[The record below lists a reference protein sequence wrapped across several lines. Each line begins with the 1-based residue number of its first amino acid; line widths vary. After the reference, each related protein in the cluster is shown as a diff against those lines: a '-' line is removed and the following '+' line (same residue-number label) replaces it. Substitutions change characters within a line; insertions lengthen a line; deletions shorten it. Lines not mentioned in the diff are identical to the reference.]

1 MEVIVTGGGEF
12 IVDVLNAVA
21 AFTGSGAFASL
32 IRVVLIIGLALAAW
46 QVAVSMNFKA
56 GFDFL
61 VKSTVIYL
69 VLLVPTV
76 NVTVTDRVS
85 GTPVATVNN
94 VPIGLAV
101 PASITTTIGSTLTG
115 AFETLFAEPA
125 DMAYSTH
132 GFGYALQVQSSLN
145 NWRAVDTWFSR
156 NLTGYTRDCVFPD
169 INAGL
174 TAIDDLVTATDLA
187 PVLATSASPALFT
200 RYELADGTVT
210 VETCANA
217 WTGISAGLAA
227 AADNT
232 IDRQA
237 QLSKPHLTNAEARA
251 VMLSSLPI
259 IYQQFVGV
267 SQSAQQIAQ
276 QAILVNSTMDAVV
289 DYSARADASAAVE
302 AYAAARAE
310 QQAKWNYTVLGAIA
324 EKFVNFLYIAIT
336 VIVIA
341 IFPIIAP
348 FFLLPSIG
356 FSFMQKYFAGFLYL
370 QMWGPLF
377 AVIHYIITRQGYDA
391 INASAQMP
399 GTLGQTIQ
407 TSLGMSATAADLSGI
422 GGLLITMIPFLAAAG
437 PGIAVGVGRLHESFL
452 APVKSASQTAAAEAA
467 TGNLGFGN
475 ANIGNQTLMTSSA
488 GNATAGQIRLSP
500 SYDVGHASYR
510 DPEGRNWTRT
520 SGGVSLVDETA
531 GHSRYQSGF
540 ATSLDSNAM
549 TSIGRSVYRSEGDTR
564 RESASKFYGET
575 ETDLSRLTDMLSRMD
590 SQDAQVLSERGAA
603 LTQSAADYGSYQDS
617 RLDALRAGRSMNMS
631 LSEYEGRS
639 ASIKEGEIATL
650 SGGVGLGSSNAG
662 GGGQA
667 RRNHQQKGMNG
678 RGGGRLPISG
688 GFGTR
693 GETYKRGEAS
703 ADQGFKVEESG
714 ALSADRS
721 TSDNSTYDEGQQYRD
736 ELSGFV
742 RDAES
747 VMERQQHQEGL
758 SLARETSADFRRG
771 EEARQQAEAYYT
783 EASTYTASADDRMGR
798 GGSINANEVAAFET
812 FLVSH
817 LSNLN
822 GRTVSTREAQE
833 YWVDLSS
840 SDMGRAEQRAV
851 QSGFF
856 ESRLR
861 PESFGA
867 PSGFSQPDGR
877 AYAPIGSFSGKAAQ
891 SAAFESA
898 AFDRNIRFD
907 ERTTPVETPT
917 SAAVDG
923 RFTDMIGQQREVQEY
938 VRGSGDDVAHQTA
951 ITNGEAHVQRYGL
964 ESYVEWAGGE
974 ENARAV
980 MGDERFEELARD
992 EVERATEDR
1001 TLRSAR

>member
-174 TAIDDLVTATDLA
+174 TAIDDLVTATDLV

-348 FFLLPSIG
+348 FFLLPNIG

-617 RLDALRAGRSMNMS
+617 RLDALRAGRSMTLS
-631 LSEYEGRS
+631 LDEFQGRTASIAEGEQANINVGLRVGTPSGGGSNSSPRPKNGRS
-639 ASIKEGEIATL
+639 
-650 SGGVGLGSSNAG
+650 
-662 GGGQA
+662 Q
-667 RRNHQQKGMNG
+667 
-678 RGGGRLPISG
+678 GGRLPVSG
-688 GFGTR
+688 GLGTD
-693 GETYKRGEAS
+693 GNSYKRGENR
-703 ADQGFKVEESG
+703 ADQGYRVSESG
-714 ALSADRS
+714 SLNSDRS
-721 TSDNSTYDEGQQYRD
+721 STDSSSYDEGQQYRD

-867 PSGFSQPDGR
+867 PNGFSQPEGR
-877 AYAPIGSFSGKAAQ
+877 AYAPIGSFSGEAAQ

-980 MGDERFEELARD
+980 MGDERFEELVR
-992 EVERATEDR
+992 VEAEKAEEDR
-1001 TLRSAR
+1001 RLRSVR

>member
-174 TAIDDLVTATDLA
+174 TAIDDLVTATDLV

-348 FFLLPSIG
+348 FFLLPNIG

-617 RLDALRAGRSMNMS
+617 RLDALRAGRSMTLS
-631 LSEYEGRS
+631 LDEFQGRTASIAEGEQANINVGLRVGTPSGGGSNSSPRPKNGRS
-639 ASIKEGEIATL
+639 
-650 SGGVGLGSSNAG
+650 
-662 GGGQA
+662 Q
-667 RRNHQQKGMNG
+667 
-678 RGGGRLPISG
+678 GGRLPVSG
-688 GFGTR
+688 GLGTD
-693 GETYKRGEAS
+693 GNSYKRGENR
-703 ADQGFKVEESG
+703 ADQGYRVSESG
-714 ALSADRS
+714 SLNSDRS
-721 TSDNSTYDEGQQYRD
+721 STDSSSYDEGQQYRD

-867 PSGFSQPDGR
+867 PNGFSQPEGR
-877 AYAPIGSFSGKAAQ
+877 AYAPIGSFSGEAAQ

-980 MGDERFEELARD
+980 MGDERFEELVR
-992 EVERATEDR
+992 VEAEKAEEDR
-1001 TLRSAR
+1001 RLRSAR

>member
-174 TAIDDLVTATDLA
+174 TAIDDLVTATDLV

-217 WTGISAGLAA
+217 WNGISAGLAA

-348 FFLLPSIG
+348 FFLLPNIG

-475 ANIGNQTLMTSSA
+475 AHIGNQTLMTSSA

-617 RLDALRAGRSMNMS
+617 RLDALRAGRSMTLS
-631 LSEYEGRS
+631 LDEFQGRTASIAEGEQANINVGLRVGTPSGGGSNSSPRPKNGRS
-639 ASIKEGEIATL
+639 
-650 SGGVGLGSSNAG
+650 
-662 GGGQA
+662 Q
-667 RRNHQQKGMNG
+667 
-678 RGGGRLPISG
+678 GGRLPVSG
-688 GFGTR
+688 GLGTD
-693 GETYKRGEAS
+693 GNSYKRGENR
-703 ADQGFKVEESG
+703 ADQGYRVSESG
-714 ALSADRS
+714 SLNSDRS
-721 TSDNSTYDEGQQYRD
+721 STDSSSYDEGQQYRD

-867 PSGFSQPDGR
+867 PNGFSQPEGR
-877 AYAPIGSFSGKAAQ
+877 AYAPIGSFSGEAAQ
-891 SAAFESA
+891 SDAFESA

-980 MGDERFEELARD
+980 MGDERFEELVR
-992 EVERATEDR
+992 VEAEKAEEDR
-1001 TLRSAR
+1001 RLRSAR

>member
-1 MEVIVTGGGEF
+1 MEVIVTGGGAF

-21 AFTGSGAFASL
+21 AFTGSGAFASF

-46 QVAVSMNFKA
+46 QIAVSMNFKA

-61 VKSTVIYL
+61 FKSTVVYL
-69 VLLVPTV
+69 VLLVPTI

-101 PASITTTIGSTLTG
+101 PASITTTIGSTITG
-115 AFETLFAEPA
+115 AFETLFAEPT

-132 GFGYALQVQSSLN
+132 GFGYALQVQSSLDR
-145 NWRAVDTWFSR
+145 WRAVDTWYSR

-174 TAIDDLVTATDLA
+174 TAIDDLVTATDLSA
-187 PVLATSASPALFT
+187 VLATSASPALFT
-200 RYELADGTVT
+200 RVETAAGTVT

-217 WTGISAGLAA
+217 WTGLSAGLAA

-251 VMLSSLPI
+251 AMLSSLPV

-267 SQSAQQIAQ
+267 SRSAQEIAQ

-348 FFLLPSIG
+348 FFLLPNIG

-399 GTLGQTIQ
+399 GTLGQSVQ
-407 TSLGMSATAADLSGI
+407 TSLGMSATAADLAGI

-475 ANIGNQTLMTSSA
+475 ASIGNHTLMTTSA
-488 GNATAGQIRLSP
+488 GNATGGQVRLSP
-500 SYDVGHASYR
+500 SYDVGHSSYR
-510 DPEGRNWTRT
+510 DSEGRNWTHT

-531 GHSRYQSGF
+531 GHSRYQTNFGS
-540 ATSLDSNAM
+540 SLDSNAM
-549 TSIGRSVYRSEGDTR
+549 TSIGRSVYRSEGDTGR
-564 RESASKFYGET
+564 QSASKFYGET
-575 ETDLSRLTDMLSRMD
+575 ETDLSRLTEMLSRMD
-590 SQDAQVLSERGAA
+590 SEDAQVLAERGAS
-603 LTQSAADYGSYQDS
+603 LTQSTADYGSYQDS
-617 RLDALRAGRSMNMS
+617 RMESLRAGRSMSMS
-631 LSEYEGRS
+631 FGEFEGRS
-639 ASIKEGEIATL
+639 ANVAEGKTATWNANMGVGGG
-650 SGGVGLGSSNAG
+650 SGGNARPG
-662 GGGQA
+662 P
-667 RRNHQQKGMNG
+667 KSTK
-678 RGGGRLPISG
+678 RGGMG
-688 GFGTR
+688 GPKG
-693 GETYKRGEAS
+693 GIGAAGDMYKRGENR
-703 ADQGFKVEESG
+703 ADQGFRV
-714 ALSADRS
+714 DRS
-721 TSDNSTYDEGQQYRD
+721 GGLNTDQGSSDNSSFDQGQQYRD
-736 ELSGFV
+736 ELRGFV

-747 VMERQQHQEGL
+747 VMQRQQHQEGL
-758 SLARETSADFRRG
+758 SLAQETAADFRRG
-771 EEARQQAEAYYT
+771 EEAREQAEVYYT
-783 EASTYTASADDRMGR
+783 EASRYTASSDDRLGR

-812 FLVSH
+812 FLVDH
-817 LSNLN
+817 LSQTN
-822 GRTVSTREAQE
+822 GRLVSTREAQE
-833 YWVDLSS
+833 YWVGLTGTA
-840 SDMGRAEQRAV
+840 MGRAEQREV
-851 QSGFF
+851 QTGFF
-856 ESRLR
+856 ETRLR
-861 PESFGA
+861 AESFA
-867 PSGFSQPDGR
+867 NPDGFVDPVGDN
-877 AYAPIGSFSGKAAQ
+877 YSPVSQFSGASGQ
-891 SAAFESA
+891 RA
-898 AFDRNIRFD
+898 AFDVNSANRTDTFETRALPIAPPVSAGVNERYGETLDQRAEIRD
-907 ERTTPVETPT
+907 
-917 SAAVDG
+917 
-923 RFTDMIGQQREVQEY
+923 Y
-938 VRGSGDDVAHQTA
+938 VASSGDDVARQTA
-951 ITNGEAHVQRYGL
+951 ITNGEAHIQKYGM
-964 ESYVEWAGGE
+964 ESYLEWAGGE
-974 ENARAV
+974 DNARV
-980 MGDERFEELARD
+980 VFGDARFEQLALED
-992 EVERATEDR
+992 AERQNADKTI
-1001 TLRSAR
+1001 RSAK

>member
-348 FFLLPSIG
+348 FFLLPNIG

-590 SQDAQVLSERGAA
+590 SQDTQVLSERGAA

-617 RLDALRAGRSMNMS
+617 RLDALRAGRSMTLS
-631 LSEYEGRS
+631 LDEFQGRTASIAEGEQANINVGLRVGTPSGGGSNSSPRPKNGRS
-639 ASIKEGEIATL
+639 
-650 SGGVGLGSSNAG
+650 
-662 GGGQA
+662 Q
-667 RRNHQQKGMNG
+667 
-678 RGGGRLPISG
+678 GGRLPVSG
-688 GFGTR
+688 GLGTD
-693 GETYKRGEAS
+693 GNSYKRGENR
-703 ADQGFKVEESG
+703 ADQGYRVSESG
-714 ALSADRS
+714 SLNSDRS
-721 TSDNSTYDEGQQYRD
+721 STDSSSYDEGQQYRD

-867 PSGFSQPDGR
+867 PNGFSQPEGR
-877 AYAPIGSFSGKAAQ
+877 AYAPIGSFSGEAAQ

-980 MGDERFEELARD
+980 MGDERFEELVR
-992 EVERATEDR
+992 VEAEKAEEDR
-1001 TLRSAR
+1001 RLRSAR

>member
-1 MEVIVTGGGEF
+1 MEVIVTGGGAF

-61 VKSTVIYL
+61 IKSTVIYL

-76 NVTVTDRVS
+76 NVTVTDRVTA
-85 GTPVATVNN
+85 TPVATVNN

-101 PASITTTIGSTLTG
+101 PASITTTVGSTITG
-115 AFETLFAEPA
+115 AFETLFAEPT

-132 GFGYALQVQSSLN
+132 GFGYALQVQSSLDR
-145 NWRAVDTWFSR
+145 WRAVDTWYSR

-174 TAIDDLVTATDLA
+174 TAIDDLVTATDLSA
-187 PVLATSASPALFT
+187 VLATSASPALFT
-200 RYELADGTVT
+200 RVETAAGAVT
-210 VETCANA
+210 VETCADA
-217 WTGISAGLAA
+217 WTGLSAGLAA

-251 VMLSSLPI
+251 AMLASLPV

-267 SQSAQQIAQ
+267 SRSAQEIAQ

-336 VIVIA
+336 IIVIA

-348 FFLLPSIG
+348 FFLLPNIG

-399 GTLGQTIQ
+399 GTLGQTVQ
-407 TSLGMSATAADLSGI
+407 TSLGMSATAADLAGI

-452 APVKSASQTAAAEAA
+452 APVKSASQTAATEAA

-475 ANIGNQTLMTSSA
+475 ASVGNHTLMTTSA
-488 GNATAGQIRLSP
+488 GNATGGQIRLSP
-500 SYDVGHASYR
+500 SYDVGHSSYR
-510 DPEGRNWTRT
+510 DAEGRNWTRT

-531 GHSRYQSGF
+531 GHSRYQTNFG
-540 ATSLDSNAM
+540 TSLDSNTM

-564 RESASKFYGET
+564 RQSASKFYGET
-575 ETDLSRLTDMLSRMD
+575 ESDLSRLTEMLSRME
-590 SQDAQVLSERGAA
+590 SEDAQVLAERGAA

-617 RLDALRAGRSMNMS
+617 RLDSMRAGRSMSMS
-631 LSEYEGRS
+631 LSEFEGKNASVAEGKMARWS
-639 ASIKEGEIATL
+639 A
-650 SGGVGLGSSNAG
+650 NAG
-662 GGGQA
+662 IGASSAAGRGNQA
-667 RRNHQQKGMNG
+667 RSKS
-678 RGGGRLPISG
+678 RGGGLGPASG
-688 GFGTR
+688 GIGTS
-693 GETYKRGEAS
+693 GELYKRGESRADGGFRVDRS
-703 ADQGFKVEESG
+703 GGLNADQ
-714 ALSADRS
+714 S
-721 TSDNSTYDEGQQYRD
+721 TSDNSSFDQGQQYRD
-736 ELSGFV
+736 ELRGFV

-747 VMERQQHQEGL
+747 VMQRQQHQEGL
-758 SLARETSADFRRG
+758 SLAQETTADFRRG
-771 EEARQQAEAYYT
+771 EEAREQAEVYYT
-783 EASTYTASADDRMGR
+783 EASRYTVSTDDRLGR

-812 FLVSH
+812 FLVEH
-817 LSNLN
+817 LSQTN
-822 GRTVSTREAQE
+822 GRPVSTREAQD
-833 YWVDLSS
+833 YWVGLTG
-840 SDMGRAEQRAV
+840 SDMGRAEQREV
-851 QSGFF
+851 QTGFF
-856 ESRLR
+856 ETRLR
-861 PESFGA
+861 A
-867 PSGFSQPDGR
+867 Q
-877 AYAPIGSFSGKAAQ
+877 SFSNPAGYLDPAGDGYASVSDFSGPGSQ
-891 SAAFESA
+891 RASFDSSTASRSIEFES
-898 AFDRNIRFD
+898 
-907 ERTTPVETPT
+907 RTGPITAPT
-917 SAAVDG
+917 SSAVED
-923 RFTDMIGQQREVQEY
+923 RYADTLTQRAEIRDY
-938 VRGSGDDVAHQTA
+938 VAGSGDDVARRTA
-951 ITNGEAHVQRYGL
+951 ITNGEAHIQKYGM
-964 ESYVEWAGGE
+964 ESYLEWAGGE
-974 ENARAV
+974 DNARV
-980 MGDERFEELARD
+980 VFGDTRFEELAVD
-992 EVERATEDR
+992 EADR
-1001 TLRSAR
+1001 QDADNKIRSAK

>member
-174 TAIDDLVTATDLA
+174 TAIDDLVTATDLV

-348 FFLLPSIG
+348 FFLLPNIG

-617 RLDALRAGRSMNMS
+617 RLDALRAGRSMTLS
-631 LSEYEGRS
+631 LDEFQGRTASIAEGEQANINVGLRVGTPSGGGSNSSPRPKNGRS
-639 ASIKEGEIATL
+639 
-650 SGGVGLGSSNAG
+650 
-662 GGGQA
+662 Q
-667 RRNHQQKGMNG
+667 
-678 RGGGRLPISG
+678 GGRLPVSG
-688 GFGTR
+688 GLGTD
-693 GETYKRGEAS
+693 GNSYKRGENR
-703 ADQGFKVEESG
+703 ADQGYRVSESG
-714 ALSADRS
+714 SLNSDRS
-721 TSDNSTYDEGQQYRD
+721 STDSSSYDEGQQYRD

-861 PESFGA
+861 PEAFGA
-867 PSGFSQPDGR
+867 PNGFSQPEGR
-877 AYAPIGSFSGKAAQ
+877 AYAPIGSFSGEAAQ

-980 MGDERFEELARD
+980 MGDERFEELVR
-992 EVERATEDR
+992 VEAEKAEEDR
-1001 TLRSAR
+1001 RLRSVR

>member
-174 TAIDDLVTATDLA
+174 TAIDDLVTATDLV

-232 IDRQA
+232 IARQA

-348 FFLLPSIG
+348 FFLLPNIG

-617 RLDALRAGRSMNMS
+617 RLDALRAGRSMTLS
-631 LSEYEGRS
+631 LDEFQGRTASIAEGEQANINVGLRVGTPSGGGSNSSPRPKNGRS
-639 ASIKEGEIATL
+639 
-650 SGGVGLGSSNAG
+650 
-662 GGGQA
+662 Q
-667 RRNHQQKGMNG
+667 
-678 RGGGRLPISG
+678 GGRLPVSG
-688 GFGTR
+688 GLGTD
-693 GETYKRGEAS
+693 GNSYKRGENR
-703 ADQGFKVEESG
+703 ADQGYRVSESG
-714 ALSADRS
+714 SLNSDRS
-721 TSDNSTYDEGQQYRD
+721 STDSSSYDEGQQYRD

-867 PSGFSQPDGR
+867 PNGFSQPEGR
-877 AYAPIGSFSGKAAQ
+877 AYAPIGSFSGEAAQ

-980 MGDERFEELARD
+980 MGDERFEELVR
-992 EVERATEDR
+992 VEAEKAEEDR
-1001 TLRSAR
+1001 RLRSVR

>member
-94 VPIGLAV
+94 VPVGLAV

-259 IYQQFVGV
+259 IYQQFIGV
-267 SQSAQQIAQ
+267 SQSAQEIAQ

-348 FFLLPSIG
+348 FFLLPNIG

-590 SQDAQVLSERGAA
+590 SQDAQVLSERGSA

-617 RLDALRAGRSMNMS
+617 RLDALRAGRSMNLS
-631 LSEYEGRS
+631 LDEFQGRTASIAEGEQANINVGLRVGTPSGGGSNSSPRPKNGRS
-639 ASIKEGEIATL
+639 
-650 SGGVGLGSSNAG
+650 
-662 GGGQA
+662 Q
-667 RRNHQQKGMNG
+667 
-678 RGGGRLPISG
+678 GGRLPVSG
-688 GFGTR
+688 GLGTD
-693 GETYKRGEAS
+693 GNSYKRGENR
-703 ADQGFKVEESG
+703 ADQGYRVSESG
-714 ALSADRS
+714 SLNSDRS
-721 TSDNSTYDEGQQYRD
+721 STDSSSYDEGQQYRD

-812 FLVSH
+812 FLVGH

-861 PESFGA
+861 PESFGV
-867 PSGFSQPDGR
+867 PNGFSQPDGR
-877 AYAPIGSFSGKAAQ
+877 AYAPIGSFSGEAAQ

-898 AFDRNIRFD
+898 AFDRSIRFD
-907 ERTTPVETPT
+907 ERTTPVETPKST
-917 SAAVDG
+917 AVDG

-980 MGDERFEELARD
+980 MGDERFEELVR
-992 EVERATEDR
+992 VEAEKAEEDR
-1001 TLRSAR
+1001 RLRSAR

>member
-1 MEVIVTGGGEF
+1 MEVIVTGGGAF

-21 AFTGSGAFASL
+21 AFTGSGTFASF

-61 VKSTVIYL
+61 IKSTVIYL

-76 NVTVTDRVS
+76 NVTVTDRVTA
-85 GTPVATVNN
+85 TPVATVNN

-101 PASITTTIGSTLTG
+101 PASITTTIGSTITG
-115 AFETLFAEPA
+115 AFETLFAEPT

-132 GFGYALQVQSSLN
+132 GFGYALQVQSSLDR
-145 NWRAVDTWFSR
+145 WRAVDTWYSR

-169 INAGL
+169 VNAGL
-174 TAIDDLVTATDLA
+174 TAIDDLVTATDLSA
-187 PVLATSASPALFT
+187 VLATSASPALFT
-200 RYELADGTVT
+200 RVETATGTVS

-217 WTGISAGLAA
+217 WTALSGGLAA

-251 VMLSSLPI
+251 AMLASLPV

-267 SQSAQQIAQ
+267 SRSAQEIAQ

-289 DYSARADASAAVE
+289 DYSASADASAAVE

-336 VIVIA
+336 IIVIA

-348 FFLLPSIG
+348 FFLLPNIG

-399 GTLGQTIQ
+399 GTLGQNIQ
-407 TSLGMSATAADLSGI
+407 TSLGMSATAADLAGI

-475 ANIGNQTLMTSSA
+475 ASVGNHTLMTTSA
-488 GNATAGQIRLSP
+488 GNATGGQIRLSP
-500 SYDVGHASYR
+500 SHDVGHASYR
-510 DPEGRNWTRT
+510 DAEGRNWTRT

-531 GHSRYQSGF
+531 GHSRYQSSFGS
-540 ATSLDSNAM
+540 SLDSNAM

-564 RESASKFYGET
+564 RQSASKFYGET
-575 ETDLSRLTDMLSRMD
+575 ETDISRLTGMLSRMD
-590 SQDAQVLSERGAA
+590 SEDAQVLAERGAA

-617 RLDALRAGRSMNMS
+617 RLDSMRAGRSMSMS
-631 LSEYEGRS
+631 LSEFEGKGAGITESTVARMSANVGLGTGQPSGGSGGKGGPKRVSRGMGGRS
-639 ASIKEGEIATL
+639 AGIGTQGEM
-650 SGGVGLGSSNAG
+650 V
-662 GGGQA
+662 
-667 RRNHQQKGMNG
+667 K
-678 RGGGRLPISG
+678 
-688 GFGTR
+688 R
-693 GETYKRGEAS
+693 GETRS
-703 ADQGFKVEESG
+703 DQGFRVDSTG
-714 ALSADRS
+714 GLNSDQS
-721 TSDNSTYDEGQQYRD
+721 TSDNSSFDQGQQYRD
-736 ELSGFV
+736 ELRGFV

-747 VMERQQHQEGL
+747 VMQRQQHQDGL
-758 SLARETSADFRRG
+758 SLAQETAADFRRG
-771 EEARQQAEAYYT
+771 EEAREQAEIYYT
-783 EASTYTASADDRMGR
+783 EASRYTASTDDRFGR
-798 GGSINANEVAAFET
+798 SGSINANEVAAFET
-812 FLVSH
+812 FLVDH
-817 LSNLN
+817 LSQTN
-822 GRTVSTREAQE
+822 GRPVSMREAQD
-833 YWVDLSS
+833 YWVGLTAT
-840 SDMGRAEQRAV
+840 DMGRAEQRDV
-851 QSGFF
+851 QTGFF
-856 ESRLR
+856 ETRLR
-861 PESFGA
+861 AQSFDSPEGYSDPAGDGY
-867 PSGFSQPDGR
+867 STLSQ
-877 AYAPIGSFSGKAAQ
+877 FSGGNAQ
-891 SAAFESA
+891 RVSFETNSDDRSRAFETEA
-898 AFDRNIRFD
+898 APLSPPNSRSVDQRYGQTLSQRAEIRD
-907 ERTTPVETPT
+907 
-917 SAAVDG
+917 
-923 RFTDMIGQQREVQEY
+923 Y
-938 VRGSGDDVAHQTA
+938 VAGSSDDVARETA
-951 ITNGEAHVQRYGL
+951 ILNGEAHVQKYGL
-964 ESYVEWAGGE
+964 DSYVEWQGGE
-974 ENARAV
+974 EQARV
-980 MGDERFEELARD
+980 VLGDDRYEELVREKSEKQNEAR
-992 EVERATEDR
+992 TI
-1001 TLRSAR
+1001 RSAK

>member
-348 FFLLPSIG
+348 FFLLPNIG

-617 RLDALRAGRSMNMS
+617 RLDALRAGRSMTLS
-631 LSEYEGRS
+631 LDEFQGRTASIAEGEQANINVGLRVGTPSGGGSNSSPRPKNGRS
-639 ASIKEGEIATL
+639 
-650 SGGVGLGSSNAG
+650 
-662 GGGQA
+662 Q
-667 RRNHQQKGMNG
+667 
-678 RGGGRLPISG
+678 GGRLPVSG
-688 GFGTR
+688 GLGTD
-693 GETYKRGEAS
+693 GNSYKRGENR
-703 ADQGFKVEESG
+703 ADQGYRVSESG
-714 ALSADRS
+714 SLNSDRS
-721 TSDNSTYDEGQQYRD
+721 STDSSSYDEGQQYRD

-867 PSGFSQPDGR
+867 PNGFSQPEGR
-877 AYAPIGSFSGKAAQ
+877 AYAPIGSFSGEAAQ

-980 MGDERFEELARD
+980 MGDERFEELVR
-992 EVERATEDR
+992 VEAEKAEEDR
-1001 TLRSAR
+1001 RLRSAR

>member
-174 TAIDDLVTATDLA
+174 TAIDDLVTATDLV

-348 FFLLPSIG
+348 FFLLPNIG

-617 RLDALRAGRSMNMS
+617 RLDALRAGRSMTLS
-631 LSEYEGRS
+631 LDEFQGRTASIAEGEQANINVGLRVGTPSGGGSNSSPRPKNGRS
-639 ASIKEGEIATL
+639 
-650 SGGVGLGSSNAG
+650 
-662 GGGQA
+662 Q
-667 RRNHQQKGMNG
+667 
-678 RGGGRLPISG
+678 GGRLPVSG
-688 GFGTR
+688 GLGTD
-693 GETYKRGEAS
+693 GNSYKRGENR
-703 ADQGFKVEESG
+703 ADQGYRVSESG
-714 ALSADRS
+714 SLNSDRS
-721 TSDNSTYDEGQQYRD
+721 STDSSSYDEGQQYRD

-877 AYAPIGSFSGKAAQ
+877 AYAPIGSFSGEAAQ

-898 AFDRNIRFD
+898 VSARSIRFD
-907 ERTTPVETPT
+907 ERSTPVETPT

-980 MGDERFEELARD
+980 MGDERFEELVR
-992 EVERATEDR
+992 VEAEKAEEDR
-1001 TLRSAR
+1001 RLRSAK

>member
-101 PASITTTIGSTLTG
+101 PASITTTIGATLTG

-174 TAIDDLVTATDLA
+174 TAIDDLVTATDLV

-348 FFLLPSIG
+348 FFLLPNIG

-617 RLDALRAGRSMNMS
+617 RLDALRAGRSMTLS
-631 LSEYEGRS
+631 LDEFQGRTASIAEGEQANINVGLRVGTPSGGGSNSSPRPKNGRS
-639 ASIKEGEIATL
+639 
-650 SGGVGLGSSNAG
+650 
-662 GGGQA
+662 Q
-667 RRNHQQKGMNG
+667 
-678 RGGGRLPISG
+678 GGRLPVSG
-688 GFGTR
+688 GLGTD
-693 GETYKRGEAS
+693 GNSYKRGENR
-703 ADQGFKVEESG
+703 ADQGYRVSESG
-714 ALSADRS
+714 SLNSDRS
-721 TSDNSTYDEGQQYRD
+721 STDSSSYDEGQQYRD

-867 PSGFSQPDGR
+867 PNGFSQPEGR
-877 AYAPIGSFSGKAAQ
+877 AYAPIGSFSGEAAQ

-980 MGDERFEELARD
+980 MGDERFEELVR
-992 EVERATEDR
+992 VEAEKAEEDR
-1001 TLRSAR
+1001 RLRSVR

>member
-348 FFLLPSIG
+348 FFLLPNIG

-617 RLDALRAGRSMNMS
+617 RLDALRAGRSMTLS
-631 LSEYEGRS
+631 LDEFQGRTASIAEGEQANINVGLRVGTPSGGGSNSSPRPKNGRS
-639 ASIKEGEIATL
+639 
-650 SGGVGLGSSNAG
+650 
-662 GGGQA
+662 Q
-667 RRNHQQKGMNG
+667 
-678 RGGGRLPISG
+678 GGRLPVSG
-688 GFGTR
+688 GLGTD
-693 GETYKRGEAS
+693 GNSYKRGENR
-703 ADQGFKVEESG
+703 ADQGYRVSESG
-714 ALSADRS
+714 SLNSDRS
-721 TSDNSTYDEGQQYRD
+721 STDSSSYDEGQQYRD
-736 ELSGFV
+736 ELSGFM

-822 GRTVSTREAQE
+822 GRIVSTREAQE

-867 PSGFSQPDGR
+867 PNGFSQPEGR
-877 AYAPIGSFSGKAAQ
+877 AYAPIGSFSGEAAQ

-980 MGDERFEELARD
+980 MGDERFEELVR
-992 EVERATEDR
+992 VEAEKAEEDR
-1001 TLRSAR
+1001 RLRSAR

>member
-1 MEVIVTGGGEF
+1 MEVIVTGGGAF

-46 QVAVSMNFKA
+46 QIAVSMNFKA

-61 VKSTVIYL
+61 IKSTVIYL

-76 NVTVTDRVS
+76 NVTVTDRVTA
-85 GTPVATVNN
+85 TPVATVNN

-101 PASITTTIGSTLTG
+101 PASITTTIGGSITG
-115 AFETLFAEPA
+115 AFETLFAEPT

-132 GFGYALQVQSSLN
+132 GFGYALQVQSSLDR
-145 NWRAVDTWFSR
+145 WRAVDTWYSR

-174 TAIDDLVTATDLA
+174 IAIDQLVTATDLSS
-187 PVLATSASPALFT
+187 VLGASASPALFT
-200 RYELADGTVT
+200 RVETAAGVVT
-210 VETCANA
+210 VETCATA
-217 WTGISAGLAA
+217 WTSLSAGLAA

-251 VMLSSLPI
+251 AMLSSLPI

-267 SQSAQQIAQ
+267 SRSAQEIAQ

-336 VIVIA
+336 IIVIA

-348 FFLLPSIG
+348 FFLLPNIG

-399 GTLGQTIQ
+399 GTLGQTVQ
-407 TSLGMSATAADLSGI
+407 TSLGMSATAADLAGI

-475 ANIGNQTLMTSSA
+475 ASVGNHTLMTTSA
-488 GNATAGQIRLSP
+488 GNATGGQIRLSP
-500 SYDVGHASYR
+500 SHDVGHASYR
-510 DPEGRNWTRT
+510 DAEGRNWTRT

-531 GHSRYQSGF
+531 GHSRYQTNFGS
-540 ATSLDSNAM
+540 SLDSNAM

-564 RESASKFYGET
+564 RQSASKFYGET
-575 ETDLSRLTDMLSRMD
+575 ETDISRLTEMLSRMD
-590 SQDAQVLSERGAA
+590 SEDAQVIAERGAA

-617 RLDALRAGRSMNMS
+617 RMESLRAGRTMSMS
-631 LSEYEGRS
+631 LSEFEGKSGSVAETNTARMS
-639 ASIKEGEIATL
+639 ANL
-650 SGGVGLGSSNAG
+650 GVGTGQSKGATKPKAGSSKGKG
-662 GGGQA
+662 G
-667 RRNHQQKGMNG
+667 
-678 RGGGRLPISG
+678 LP
-688 GFGTR
+688 GTSLGIGTQ
-693 GETYKRGEAS
+693 GEMLKRGENRSDRGFRVDRSGSLS
-703 ADQGFKVEESG
+703 ADQ
-714 ALSADRS
+714 S
-721 TSDNSTYDEGQQYRD
+721 TFDNSSFDQGQQYRD
-736 ELSGFV
+736 ELRGFV

-747 VMERQQHQEGL
+747 VMQRQQHQEGL
-758 SLARETSADFRRG
+758 SLAQETAADFRRG
-771 EEARQQAEAYYT
+771 EEAREQAEVYYT
-783 EASTYTASADDRMGR
+783 EASRYTASTDDRFGR

-812 FLVSH
+812 FLVDH
-817 LSNLN
+817 LSQTN
-822 GRTVSTREAQE
+822 GRSVSMREAQE
-833 YWVDLSS
+833 YWVGLTAT
-840 SDMGRAEQRAV
+840 DMGRAEQRDV
-851 QSGFF
+851 QTGFF
-856 ESRLR
+856 ETRLR
-861 PESFGA
+861 AQSFANPDSFVDPVGDDYSSVSQF
-867 PSGFSQPDGR
+867 SG
-877 AYAPIGSFSGKAAQ
+877 AYAQRATFDVNSANSAGTFETRATPIATPVSASVNARYGETLSQ
-891 SAAFESA
+891 SAE
-898 AFDRNIRFD
+898 IRD
-907 ERTTPVETPT
+907 
-917 SAAVDG
+917 
-923 RFTDMIGQQREVQEY
+923 Y
-938 VRGSGDDVAHQTA
+938 VAGAGDD
-951 ITNGEAHVQRYGL
+951 
-964 ESYVEWAGGE
+964 
-974 ENARAV
+974 
-980 MGDERFEELARD
+980 
-992 EVERATEDR
+992 
-1001 TLRSAR
+1001 

>member
-1 MEVIVTGGGEF
+1 MEVIVTGGGAF

-46 QVAVSMNFKA
+46 QIAVSMNFKA

-61 VKSTVIYL
+61 IKSTVIYL

-76 NVTVTDRVS
+76 NVTVTDRVTA
-85 GTPVATVNN
+85 TPVATVNN

-101 PASITTTIGSTLTG
+101 PASITTTIGGTITG
-115 AFETLFAEPA
+115 AFETLFAEPS

-132 GFGYALQVQSSLN
+132 GFGYALQVQSSLDR
-145 NWRAVDTWFSR
+145 WRAVDTWYSR

-174 TAIDDLVTATDLA
+174 IAIDQLVTATDLSS
-187 PVLATSASPALFT
+187 VLATSASPALFT
-200 RYELADGTVT
+200 RVETAAGVVS
-210 VETCANA
+210 VETCATA
-217 WTGISAGLAA
+217 WGSLSAGLAA

-251 VMLSSLPI
+251 AMLSSLPV

-267 SQSAQQIAQ
+267 SRSAQEIAQ

-336 VIVIA
+336 IIVIA

-348 FFLLPSIG
+348 FFLLPNIG
-356 FSFMQKYFAGFLYL
+356 FSFMQKYFSGFLYL

-399 GTLGQTIQ
+399 GTLGQTVQ
-407 TSLGMSATAADLSGI
+407 TSLGMSATAADLAGI

-475 ANIGNQTLMTSSA
+475 ASVGNHTLMTTSA
-488 GNATAGQIRLSP
+488 GNATGGQIRLSP

-510 DPEGRNWTRT
+510 DTEGRNWTRT

-531 GHSRYQSGF
+531 GHSRYQSSFG
-540 ATSLDSNAM
+540 TSLDSNAM

-564 RESASKFYGET
+564 RQSASKFYGET
-575 ETDLSRLTDMLSRMD
+575 ETDISRLTEMLSRMD
-590 SQDAQVLSERGAA
+590 SEDAQVLAERGAA
-603 LTQSAADYGSYQDS
+603 LSQSAADYGSYQDS
-617 RLDALRAGRSMNMS
+617 RLDSMRAGRSMS
-631 LSEYEGRS
+631 LSMIETEGKS
-639 ASIKEGEIATL
+639 AAVTEANVARWSANAGVS
-650 SGGVGLGSSNAG
+650 SGGARSS
-662 GGGQA
+662 
-667 RRNHQQKGMNG
+667 K
-678 RGGGRLPISG
+678 GGRTAGKSARGIGGPSIGVGTQGEMNKRAENRSERGFRADASG
-688 GFGTR
+688 GLN
-693 GETYKRGEAS
+693 
-703 ADQGFKVEESG
+703 ADQT
-714 ALSADRS
+714 
-721 TSDNSTYDEGQQYRD
+721 TSDNSSFDQGQQYRD
-736 ELSGFV
+736 ELRGFV

-747 VMERQQHQEGL
+747 VMQRQQHQEGL
-758 SLARETSADFRRG
+758 SLAQETAADFRRG
-771 EEARQQAEAYYT
+771 EEAREQAEVYFT
-783 EASTYTASADDRMGR
+783 EASRYTASTDDRFGR

-812 FLVSH
+812 FLVDH
-817 LSNLN
+817 LSQTN
-822 GRTVSTREAQE
+822 GRSVSMREAQE
-833 YWVDLSS
+833 YWVGLTAT
-840 SDMGRAEQRAV
+840 DMGRAEQREV
-851 QSGFF
+851 QTGFF
-856 ESRLR
+856 ETRLR
-861 PESFGA
+861 AQSFAG
-867 PSGFSQPDGR
+867 PDG
-877 AYAPIGSFSGKAAQ
+877 YSDPVGDGYSTVSQFSGGNAQ
-891 SAAFESA
+891 RATFETNSVDRSEAFEAKVAPLSPPSSG
-898 AFDRNIRFD
+898 NVD
-907 ERTTPVETPT
+907 ERYGE
-917 SAAVDG
+917 AL
-923 RFTDMIGQQREVQEY
+923 RQRAEIRDY
-938 VRGSGDDVAHQTA
+938 VAGSGDDIARQTA
-951 ITNGEAHVQRYGL
+951 ITNGEAHIQKYGM
-964 ESYVEWAGGE
+964 ESYLEWAGGE
-974 ENARAV
+974 DNARV
-980 MGDERFEELARD
+980 ILGDARFEQMALEDA
-992 EVERATEDR
+992 ERQNADTKI
-1001 TLRSAR
+1001 RSAK

>member
-94 VPIGLAV
+94 VPVGLAV

-132 GFGYALQVQSSLN
+132 GFGYALQVQSSLD

-174 TAIDDLVTATDLA
+174 TAIDDLVTATDLV

-276 QAILVNSTMDAVV
+276 QVILVNSTMDAVV

-310 QQAKWNYTVLGAIA
+310 QEAKWNYTVLGAIA

-348 FFLLPSIG
+348 FFLLPNIG

-617 RLDALRAGRSMNMS
+617 RLDALRAGRSMTLS
-631 LSEYEGRS
+631 LDEFQGRTASIAEGEQANINVGLRVGTPSGGGSNSSPRPKNGRS
-639 ASIKEGEIATL
+639 
-650 SGGVGLGSSNAG
+650 
-662 GGGQA
+662 Q
-667 RRNHQQKGMNG
+667 
-678 RGGGRLPISG
+678 GGRLPVSG
-688 GFGTR
+688 GLGTD
-693 GETYKRGEAS
+693 GNSYKRGENR
-703 ADQGFKVEESG
+703 ADQGYRVSESG
-714 ALSADRS
+714 SLNSDRS
-721 TSDNSTYDEGQQYRD
+721 STDSSSYDEGQQYRD

-877 AYAPIGSFSGKAAQ
+877 AYAPIGSFSGEAAQ

-898 AFDRNIRFD
+898 ASDRNIRFD
-907 ERTTPVETPT
+907 ERSTPVETPT
-917 SAAVDG
+917 SAAVQG
-923 RFTDMIGQQREVQEY
+923 RFTDMIGQQSEVQEY

-980 MGDERFEELARD
+980 MGDERFEELVR
-992 EVERATEDR
+992 VEAEKAEEDR
-1001 TLRSAR
+1001 RLRSAR

>member
-1 MEVIVTGGGEF
+1 MEVIVTGGGAF

-46 QVAVSMNFKA
+46 QIAISMNFKA

-61 VKSTVIYL
+61 IKSTVIYL

-76 NVTVTDRVS
+76 NVTVTDRVTA
-85 GTPVATVNN
+85 TPVATVNN

-101 PASITTTIGSTLTG
+101 PASITTTIGGAITG
-115 AFETLFAEPA
+115 AFETLFAEPT

-132 GFGYALQVQSSLN
+132 GFGYALQVQSSLDR
-145 NWRAVDTWFSR
+145 WRAVDTWYSR

-174 TAIDDLVTATDLA
+174 IAIDQLVTATDLSA
-187 PVLATSASPALFT
+187 VLGASASPALFT
-200 RYELADGTVT
+200 RVETAAGVVT
-210 VETCANA
+210 VETCATA
-217 WTGISAGLAA
+217 WTSLSAGLAA

-251 VMLSSLPI
+251 AMLSSLPV

-267 SQSAQQIAQ
+267 SRSAQEIAQ

-336 VIVIA
+336 IIVIA

-348 FFLLPSIG
+348 FFLLPNIG

-399 GTLGQTIQ
+399 GTLGQTVQ
-407 TSLGMSATAADLSGI
+407 TSLGMSATAADLAGI

-475 ANIGNQTLMTSSA
+475 ASVGNHTLMTTSA
-488 GNATAGQIRLSP
+488 GNATGGQVRLSP
-500 SYDVGHASYR
+500 SHDVGHASYR
-510 DPEGRNWTRT
+510 DAEGRNWTRT

-531 GHSRYQSGF
+531 GHSRYQTSFG
-540 ATSLDSNAM
+540 TSLDSSAM

-564 RESASKFYGET
+564 RQSASQFYGET
-575 ETDLSRLTDMLSRMD
+575 ETNLSRLSDMLSRMK
-590 SQDAQVLSERGAA
+590 SEDAQVLSERGAA
-603 LTQSAADYGSYQDS
+603 LSQSAADYGSYQDTK
-617 RLDALRAGRSMNMS
+617 LDALRTGKSMS
-631 LSEYEGRS
+631 LSLNEFEGKSSGITESKVARMS
-639 ASIKEGEIATL
+639 ANL
-650 SGGVGLGSSNAG
+650 NF
-662 GGGQA
+662 GGGQPSSGA
-667 RRNHQQKGMNG
+667 GGKGVSKKGG
-678 RGGGRLPISG
+678 RGMGGPNAGI
-688 GFGTR
+688 GTQ
-693 GETYKRGEAS
+693 GEMFKRADTR
-703 ADQGFKVEESG
+703 ADQGF
-714 ALSADRS
+714 RI
-721 TSDNSTYDEGQQYRD
+721 DNSGGLNADQSTADNSSFDQGQQYRD
-736 ELSGFV
+736 ELRGFV

-747 VMERQQHQEGL
+747 VLEREQHQEGL
-758 SLARETSADFRRG
+758 SLARETTSDFRRG
-771 EEARQQAEAYYT
+771 EEAREQAESYYT
-783 EASTYTASADDRMGR
+783 QALRYTASTDERSSR
-798 GGSINANEVAAFET
+798 GGAINANEVAAFET
-812 FLVSH
+812 YLVDH
-817 LSNLN
+817 LSAVN
-822 GRTVSTREAQE
+822 GRPVSMREAQE
-833 YWVDLSS
+833 YWVGLTP
-840 SDMGRAEQRAV
+840 SDMGRAEQREL
-851 QSGFF
+851 QTGFF
-856 ESRLR
+856 ETRLR
-861 PESFGA
+861 AEAFSSPLGYENPRDGEYRGLESYSSNQDQRFSFESRTNAQTAEFESRTGEI
-867 PSGFSQPDGR
+867 SQPYSPVVEDR
-877 AYAPIGSFSGKAAQ
+877 Y
-891 SAAFESA
+891 ES
-898 AFDRNIRFD
+898 
-907 ERTTPVETPT
+907 TL
-917 SAAVDG
+917 
-923 RFTDMIGQQREVQEY
+923 QQRSEIRNY
-938 VRGSGDDVAHQTA
+938 VASSSDEIAHQTA
-951 ITNGEAHVQRYGL
+951 AANGEAHVQTYGL
-964 ESYVEWAGGE
+964 ESFVERSGGE
-974 ENARAV
+974 DNARIV
-980 MGDERFEELARD
+980 LGDGRYEELVRQQS
-992 EVERATEDR
+992 EKENEDK
-1001 TLRSAR
+1001 TIRSSK

>member
-101 PASITTTIGSTLTG
+101 PASITTTIGATLTG

-156 NLTGYTRDCVFPD
+156 NLIGYTRDCVFPD

-348 FFLLPSIG
+348 FFLLPNIG

-475 ANIGNQTLMTSSA
+475 AHIGNQTLMTSSA

-617 RLDALRAGRSMNMS
+617 RLDALRAGRSMTLS
-631 LSEYEGRS
+631 LDEFNGKS
-639 ASIKEGEIATL
+639 ASITEAESARL
-650 SGGVGLGSSNAG
+650 NASFGLGGSTG
-662 GGGQA
+662 GGPSTRAPGQGN
-667 RRNHQQKGMNG
+667 RSVG
-678 RGGGRLPISG
+678 RGGGRG
-688 GFGTR
+688 GLNGGLGTQ
-693 GETYKRGEAS
+693 GELIKRGENR
-703 ADQGFKVEESG
+703 ADQGYRVSESG
-714 ALSADRS
+714 SLNSDRS
-721 TSDNSTYDEGQQYRD
+721 STDSSSYDEGQQYRD

-867 PSGFSQPDGR
+867 PNGFSQPAGR
-877 AYAPIGSFSGKAAQ
+877 AYAPIGSFSGEAAQ

-898 AFDRNIRFD
+898 ASARSIRFD
-907 ERTTPVETPT
+907 ERSTPVETPT
-917 SAAVDG
+917 STAVDG

-964 ESYVEWAGGE
+964 DSYVDWAGGE

-980 MGDERFEELARD
+980 LGDERFEELVR
-992 EVERATEDR
+992 VEAEKAEEDR
-1001 TLRSAR
+1001 RLRSAK

>member
-348 FFLLPSIG
+348 FFLLPNIG

-617 RLDALRAGRSMNMS
+617 RLDALRAGRSMTLS
-631 LSEYEGRS
+631 LDEFQGRTASIAEGEQANINVGLRVGTPSGGGSNSSPRPKNGRS
-639 ASIKEGEIATL
+639 
-650 SGGVGLGSSNAG
+650 
-662 GGGQA
+662 Q
-667 RRNHQQKGMNG
+667 
-678 RGGGRLPISG
+678 GGRLPVSG
-688 GFGTR
+688 GLGTD
-693 GETYKRGEAS
+693 GNSYKRGENR
-703 ADQGFKVEESG
+703 ADQGYRVSESG
-714 ALSADRS
+714 SLNSDRS
-721 TSDNSTYDEGQQYRD
+721 STDSSSYDEGQQYRD

-867 PSGFSQPDGR
+867 PNGFSQPAGR
-877 AYAPIGSFSGKAAQ
+877 AYAPIGSFSGEAAQ

-898 AFDRNIRFD
+898 ASARSIRFD
-907 ERTTPVETPT
+907 ERSTPVETPT
-917 SAAVDG
+917 STAVDG

-964 ESYVEWAGGE
+964 DSYVDWAGGE

-980 MGDERFEELARD
+980 MGDERFEELVR
-992 EVERATEDR
+992 VEAEKAEEDR
-1001 TLRSAR
+1001 RLRSAK

>member
-174 TAIDDLVTATDLA
+174 TAIDDLVTATDLV

-348 FFLLPSIG
+348 FFLLPNIG

-617 RLDALRAGRSMNMS
+617 RLDALRAGRSMTLS
-631 LSEYEGRS
+631 LDEFQGRTASIAEGEQANINVGLRVGTPSGGGSNSSPRPKNGRS
-639 ASIKEGEIATL
+639 
-650 SGGVGLGSSNAG
+650 
-662 GGGQA
+662 Q
-667 RRNHQQKGMNG
+667 
-678 RGGGRLPISG
+678 GGRLPVSG
-688 GFGTR
+688 GLGTD
-693 GETYKRGEAS
+693 GNSYKRGENR
-703 ADQGFKVEESG
+703 ADQGYRVSESG
-714 ALSADRS
+714 SLNSDRS
-721 TSDNSTYDEGQQYRD
+721 STDSSSYDEGQQYRD

-867 PSGFSQPDGR
+867 PNGFSQPEGR
-877 AYAPIGSFSGKAAQ
+877 AYAPIGSFSGEAAQ

-980 MGDERFEELARD
+980 MGDERFEELVR
-992 EVERATEDR
+992 VEAEKAEEDR
-1001 TLRSAR
+1001 RLRSAK